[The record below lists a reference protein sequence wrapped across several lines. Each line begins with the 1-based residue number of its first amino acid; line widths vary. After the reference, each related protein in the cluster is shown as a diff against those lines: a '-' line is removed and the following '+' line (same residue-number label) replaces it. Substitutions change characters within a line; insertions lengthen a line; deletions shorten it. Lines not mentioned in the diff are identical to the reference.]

1 MYQCIYIEQIT
12 IRGPSY
18 SAETNK
24 ECHYSSF
31 FLIDQ
36 PIYKPIPSMI
46 FNKLHYNSEQ
56 GSARLS
62 GKILISK
69 LLINFSFD

>member
-31 FLIDQ
+31 FSIDQ
-36 PIYKPIPSMI
+36 PIYKPISSMI
-46 FNKLHYNSEQ
+46 SNKLQYNSEQ
-56 GSARLS
+56 CTQCSNNNESNRS
-62 GKILISK
+62 NKSIS
-69 LLINFSFD
+69 IA

>member
-36 PIYKPIPSMI
+36 PIYKPNPFHDI
-46 FNKLHYNSEQ
+46 Q
-56 GSARLS
+56 
-62 GKILISK
+62 
-69 LLINFSFD
+69 

>member
-18 SAETNK
+18 SAENNK

-46 FNKLHYNSEQ
+46 FNKLHYNSKQCSKNNE
-56 GSARLS
+56 SHKS
-62 GKILISK
+62 NKSIS
-69 LLINFSFD
+69 IA

>member
-31 FLIDQ
+31 LLIDQ

-56 GSARLS
+56 CSKNNESNRS
-62 GKILISK
+62 NKSIS
-69 LLINFSFD
+69 IA

>member
-18 SAETNK
+18 SAENNK
-24 ECHYSSF
+24 ESHYSSF
-31 FLIDQ
+31 FKIDQ
-36 PIYKPIPSMI
+36 PIYKPIPCMI

-56 GSARLS
+56 CSKNNESNRS
-62 GKILISK
+62 NKSIS
-69 LLINFSFD
+69 IA

>member
-18 SAETNK
+18 SAENNK

-31 FLIDQ
+31 FLTLWD
-36 PIYKPIPSMI
+36 PRATPVDSPPFFRPS
-46 FNKLHYNSEQ
+46 
-56 GSARLS
+56 
-62 GKILISK
+62 
-69 LLINFSFD
+69 

>member
-12 IRGPSY
+12 IRGPAH

-36 PIYKPIPSMI
+36 PIYKPIPSMTVTAG
-46 FNKLHYNSEQ
+46 L
-56 GSARLS
+56 
-62 GKILISK
+62 
-69 LLINFSFD
+69 

>member
-12 IRGPSY
+12 IRGPCY

-31 FLIDQ
+31 FSIDQ
-36 PIYKPIPSMI
+36 PIHKPIPSMI
-46 FNKLHYNSEQ
+46 SNKLHYNSEQ
-56 GSARLS
+56 CSKNNES
-62 GKILISK
+62 NKSNKSIS
-69 LLINFSFD
+69 IA

>member
-18 SAETNK
+18 SAENNK

-56 GSARLS
+56 CSKNNESNGSNKS
-62 GKILISK
+62 IS
-69 LLINFSFD
+69 IA

>member
-36 PIYKPIPSMI
+36 PIPSMI

-56 GSARLS
+56 CSKNNESNRS
-62 GKILISK
+62 NKSIS
-69 LLINFSFD
+69 IA